1 MISVSNKFLT
11 WDLAS
16 SEICRDVDPGL
27 EGLMLGLAVS
37 DDYRHAAAHTSNNQ
51 IIVLDTML
59 GQHTL
64 IERPLDPPDDILG
77 LCITSGN
84 VIAYNSHYWRRFS
97 LKGKMMEEEYF
108 NVALPVILEM
118 IFFDVDSY
126 LGIFWSGD
134 YEYTDKRIEILFSK
148 NRRKSE
154 IITGRSLLQILY
166 KTS

>member
-1 MISVSNKFLT
+1 
-11 WDLAS
+11 
-16 SEICRDVDPGL
+16 
-27 EGLMLGLAVS
+27 
-37 DDYRHAAAHTSNNQ
+37 
-51 IIVLDTML
+51 
-59 GQHTL
+59 
-64 IERPLDPPDDILG
+64 
-77 LCITSGN
+77 
-84 VIAYNSHYWRRFS
+84 
-97 LKGKMMEEEYF
+97 
-108 NVALPVILEM
+108 M